1 MNNTLSYL
9 SLFTMAVVG
18 CLGVKTG
25 NLVWEK
31 IVEPKV
37 NKIFNKTK

>member
-9 SLFTMAVVG
+9 SIFTICAVG

-25 NLVWEK
+25 DLIWTRF
-31 IVEPKV
+31 IEPKV
-37 NKIFNKTK
+37 NKIK

>member
-9 SLFTMAVVG
+9 SVFTIAVIG

-25 NLVWEK
+25 NLVWTK
-31 IVEPKV
+31 FIEPRV
-37 NKIFNKTK
+37 NKVK